1 MRKKSSPGPN
11 PYVNGFLFDPTLT
24 YVVLLRKNKPP
35 HQEGLLNGVGGKI
48 DAGETPLQAMER
60 EFREE
65 AWPAGNK
72 MPEWKEFAILNWK
85 GSHHP
90 TGAKM
95 HLFRATGNVW
105 AARSLT
111 AEKVE
116 VFKVTELMDRCDT
129 IFNLRWILQMAR
141 SFWFG
146 KDFLSYTIDGLTWD
160 K

>member
-1 MRKKSSPGPN
+1 MRSKKPS

-24 YVVLLRKNKPP
+24 HVVLLRKNKPP

-65 AWPAGNK
+65 AWPACNK
-72 MPEWKEFAILNWK
+72 TPEWTEFAVLNWT

-90 TGAKM
+90 NGAQM

-116 VFKVTELMDRCDT
+116 VFKVADLMDRCDT

-141 SFWFG
+141 SFYFG
-146 KDFLSYTIDGLTWD
+146 KDFGSYKVEGILG
-160 K
+160 KS